1 MATPTEKAEPAKTPE
16 PQPTGGAEPGKKGTK
31 ASKPAKQVHRG
42 EKSAR
47 YYAVE
52 FLMKQPGHK
61 AKFGELIKHVSD
73 KLTGGHPEKLTWT
86 PTYYLHSPGFSNPEK
101 GVYAFDPKLEEDARA
116 DMKKARAERLAKAGK
131 KAKPAKGEKADKSAG
146 KAKKAKG
153 PKNDVE
159 ARRIASA
166 EAMKAKQAEAEK
178 EFDEAA
184 AQKANGGN
192 A

>member
-1 MATPTEKAEPAKTPE
+1 MATPENKAEPAKTPE
-16 PQPTGGAEPGKKGTK
+16 PQPTGGAKPGKKGTK
-31 ASKPAKQVHRG
+31 APKAAKQVHRG

-47 YYAVE
+47 DFAVE

-101 GVYAFDPKLEEDARA
+101 GVYAFDPKAEESERA
-116 DMKKARAERLAKAGK
+116 DMKKARAEKLAKAGK
-131 KAKPAKGEKADKSAG
+131 TP
-146 KAKKAKG
+146 KAKKAKADKTG
-153 PKNDVE
+153 KKAKGAKNDVE

-166 EAMKAKQAEAEK
+166 EAMKAKEAEAKK
-178 EFDEAA
+178 EFDEAVA
-184 AQKANGGN
+184 AKTNGGK